1 MFLNVRKPNYFH
13 KDLSKIPCGEK
24 KKKDGTTLSGR
35 TGWVTLYGLACIFN
49 GHSVSVRT
57 VCDASHTRDG

>member
-24 KKKDGTTLSGR
+24 KKKMGLPL
-35 TGWVTLYGLACIFN
+35 VEGLA
-49 GHSVSVRT
+49 R
-57 VCDASHTRDG
+57 